1 MWIDEKLGICLS
13 LVPGITL
20 WIFTIVCLRK
30 KVNKEE
36 FLCIIK
42 GGFILIFWSAFIS
55 SLISGILILLS
66 YIVVDYSD
74 NIMIIISILVNIIV
88 NIFLF
93 GEAFLDGNIYK
104 LEDNGLTYYEN
115 NKLKKLL
122 KKELKTRGIKPKTEC
137 DLKHKIESE
146 RKETGIYIYPN
157 GDEAVKIGYFY
168 ERMKKSYEYI
178 IFGKKY

>member
-36 FLCIIK
+36 FLYIIK

-55 SLISGILILLS
+55 SFIYGFLLLLS

-74 NIMIIISILVNIIV
+74 NIMIIISILINVII

-93 GEAFLDGNIYK
+93 GEAFLDGNVYK

-122 KKELKTRGIKPKTEC
+122 KKELKKESRGIKPKTEW

-146 RKETGIYIYPN
+146 RKETDNYIYPN

-168 ERMKKSYEYI
+168 ERMKKSYEHSCH
-178 IFGKKY
+178 K